1 MALRRK
7 KLMPS
12 AENMFREAALIQLNA
27 TCWQLDK
34 QLAPSLLAEVGNVDY
49 LRGRKLLLPPEA
61 TATIKQIIGKA
72 RNYLRKSALP
82 FPITGC
88 LLVPKKLIP
97 EIQAQLQQLQWEY
110 NNAVEDFI
118 YWYPQAIE
126 DAKACLGELYNSCD
140 YPTREEMISRFRF
153 QWRYII
159 IGPSGSHI
167 LPPSIYK
174 DEAVKFK
181 NLMEQARQEAIAS
194 LREEFVNLIDN
205 LNQKLSGSEDGKPKK
220 LRDAAVENLKDFLD
234 SFADRNLFED
244 SQLAELVAQ
253 CQSLVSGTT
262 ARDIRTNSQVKEDL
276 HNGMTSLLQSMEK
289 AFENLPR
296 RKLRFAA

>member
-1 MALRRK
+1 MAT
-7 KLMPS
+7 
-12 AENMFREAALIQLNA
+12 AESMFREAALIQLTA

-34 QLAPSLLAEVGNVDY
+34 QLPQALLADVGNVDY
-49 LRGRKLLLPPEA
+49 LRGRKLLLSPDS
-61 TATIKQIIGKA
+61 TAIVKQVIGKA
-72 RNYLRKSALP
+72 RNYLRKIALP

-97 EIQAQLQQLQWEY
+97 EIQEHLQQLEWEY
-110 NNAVEDFI
+110 TSAVGDFL

-126 DAKACLGELYNSCD
+126 DARTSLGELFNSCD
-140 YPTREEMISRFRF
+140 YPTREQIKNRFRF
-153 QWRYII
+153 QWRYIT
-159 IGPSGSHI
+159 IGPSGSHV

-174 DEAVKFK
+174 DEVDKFR

-194 LREEFVNLIDN
+194 LREEFVSLIAN
-205 LNQKLSGSEDGKPKK
+205 LNEKLSGSEDGKPRK

-234 SFADRNLFED
+234 SFSNRNLFED
-244 SQLAELVAQ
+244 NELAELVSRCKAII
-253 CQSLVSGTT
+253 SGTT
-262 ARDIRTNSQVKEDL
+262 ARDIRTNSQVKETL
-276 HNGMTSLLQSMEK
+276 HNEMSSLLESMDI